1 MPKHAVTVKNG
12 PQPGGAYT
20 PSLRVGDFL
29 YVSGQ
34 VSIDPRTDEIV
45 GTTIEEQTART
56 LENIKLLLTAA
67 GAGMDDVVKAT
78 VHLAD
83 MADFDGYNSVYAT
96 YFNDPKPVRTTV
108 GSQLGGLLVEIDVIA
123 YLGA

>member
-1 MPKHAVTVKNG
+1 MPKQAITVKNG

-20 PSLRVGDFL
+20 PILRVGDFL

-34 VSIDPRTDEIV
+34 VAVDPATDEIV
-45 GTTIEEQTART
+45 GTTIEEQTKRT
-56 LENIKLLLTAA
+56 LENIKLLLAAA
-67 GAGMDDVVKAT
+67 GAGLDDVIKAT

-83 MADFDGYNSVYAT
+83 MADFDGFNGVYAG

-108 GSQLGGLLVEIDVIA
+108 GSHLGGLLIEIDVIA